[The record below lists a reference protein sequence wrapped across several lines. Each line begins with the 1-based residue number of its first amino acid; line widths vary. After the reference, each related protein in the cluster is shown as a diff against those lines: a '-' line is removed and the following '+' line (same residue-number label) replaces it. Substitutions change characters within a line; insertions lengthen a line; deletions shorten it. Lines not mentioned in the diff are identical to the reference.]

1 MCPNLVEGG
10 IERLKEKQDGHYETP
25 IFKTE
30 RVLDK
35 TLFLHLIGYIYGKT
49 LDPKLQDL
57 GCLSLLVSLSEL
69 AIRYRLYGLAAEAA
83 FYLNECITPLT
94 VVRAWQECVRDP
106 VLVARKEEII
116 RLARE
121 QQQEDENEKG
131 TEKAEKKEK
140 QKKNEAEN
148 ESDEESR
155 FAQEFKEFGL
165 DPILNSIV
173 DAVVLNFDDVYNLPG
188 WKDVEVELM
197 DFEIRIKDRVQ
208 KKVEQLE
215 RNRTLLIQRVSSS
228 EEEEEGEEENDQA
241 TPPSS
246 PRNDSADLVPL
257 SNPPSRFGLYLQS
270 AEEGKDEKG
279 EGKEK
284 EESAEKGT
292 EQEKEKENE
301 ENENYNKEEQ
311 PKKEGVKE
319 ATGKNAQEKERE
331 EEEKEK
337 EEGKEK
343 EEEGKENAEEGKEKE
358 EEGKEKESE
367 HQEIEIGNEET
378 VLEICSQVKAVFEKQ
393 QRQEIKSTTEE
404 KEEEVSLK
412 ASTESIVGRTMP
424 VPRRLP
430 YKDKLHDI
438 SKRMAQYVNNPE

>member
-10 IERLKEKQDGHYETP
+10 IERLKEKQEGHYETS

-35 TLFLHLIGYIYGKT
+35 TIFLHLIGYLYGKT

-83 FYLNECITPLT
+83 FYLHECITPLT

-106 VLVARKEEII
+106 RIVARKEEII

-121 QQQEDENEKG
+121 HQQEDENEKG
-131 TEKAEKKEK
+131 KEKAEKKET
-140 QKKNEAEN
+140 QKEKEAEN

-208 KKVEQLE
+208 KKVEQVE
-215 RNRTLLIQRVSSS
+215 RNRTLLTQRVSS
-228 EEEEEGEEENDQA
+228 EEEEEEENDPVTQ
-241 TPPSS
+241 PSS
-246 PRNDSADLVPL
+246 PRNDSGDLVPL
-257 SNPPSRFGLYLQS
+257 SNPPSRSRLLLQPT
-270 AEEGKDEKG
+270 EEEKDEKG

-284 EESAEKGT
+284 EEST
-292 EQEKEKENE
+292 EKENE
-301 ENENYNKEEQ
+301 ENENDNKEEE
-311 PKKEGVKE
+311 PKQEDGKEEVGTATKE
-319 ATGKNAQEKERE
+319 KDEKGEQGKA
-331 EEEKEK
+331 K

-343 EEEGKENAEEGKEKE
+343 EEEGKKKDEQGKENEE
-358 EEGKEKESE
+358 EEGKGKQSE
-367 HQEIEIGNEET
+367 HQEIEILNEET
-378 VLEICSQVKAVFEKQ
+378 ALDICKQVKAVFEQ
-393 QRQEIKSTTEE
+393 QRQQQEIKSTTEE
-404 KEEEVSLK
+404 EDVSLK

-424 VPRRLP
+424 APRRLP
-430 YKDKLHDI
+430 YKDKLHDM